1 MMPISSS
8 ILDKVGTIQNDK
20 MTNVILRRKP
30 KDLYGILLRQ
40 PADQNDNAVVNFV
53 PHNKERSDYIVRGS
67 REINPRVVS
76 NNEPRYYAGSRKIYS
91 FHSLFFGTF

>member
-40 PADQNDNAVVNFV
+40 PADQNDNAVVNF
-53 PHNKERSDYIVRGS
+53 
-67 REINPRVVS
+67 
-76 NNEPRYYAGSRKIYS
+76 
-91 FHSLFFGTF
+91 TF